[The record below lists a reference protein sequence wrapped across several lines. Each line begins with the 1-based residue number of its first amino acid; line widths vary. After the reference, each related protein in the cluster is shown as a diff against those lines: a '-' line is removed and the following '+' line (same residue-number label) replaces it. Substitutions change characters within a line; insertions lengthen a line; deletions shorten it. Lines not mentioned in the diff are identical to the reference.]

1 MCPLLIFHGALDTE
15 NQNNQNVMRMNHSIA
30 ATSVLK
36 QLTNFSWGGGGGRLF
51 VVLGKTTDISSPLSA
66 CILPS
71 GTKKYSQ

>member
-36 QLTNFSWGGGGGRLF
+36 QLTNFSFGGGGQLF

-66 CILPS
+66 RVLPY

>member
-30 ATSVLK
+30 AMSVLN
-36 QLTNFSWGGGGGRLF
+36 QLTNFSLGGGRLF